1 MNELQYTYL
10 DSSQVLSYIMG
21 IKDFSMWEFLI
32 LGWAILGVLVLVFY
46 IIPIYYILV
55 DDRKIGKEKKKR
67 KTLLE
72 QIMLQKEIEE
82 EIENEIKE
90 QEEKLLRNKKETV

>member
-10 DSSQVLSYIMG
+10 DSSEVLSFIIK
-21 IKDFSMWEFLI
+21 IKDFSLFQYLI
-32 LGWAILGVLVLVFY
+32 LLWVVIGLFVLVFY
-46 IIPIYYILV
+46 IIPIYYILI
-55 DDRKIGKEKKKR
+55 DDRKIGKEKRKR
-67 KTLLE
+67 KSLLE

-90 QEEKLLRNKKETV
+90 QEEKLLQQKKETL

>member
-21 IKDFSMWEFLI
+21 IKDFSMWEYLV
-32 LGWAILGVLVLVFY
+32 LGWVIFGVLMLVFY
-46 IIPIYYILV
+46 IIPIYYILI
-55 DDRKIGKEKKKR
+55 DDRKVEKEKRRR
-67 KTLLE
+67 KSLLE

-90 QEEKLLRNKKETV
+90 QEEKLLNQKKETV